1 MNESRLPLTNRFLR
15 EYPRWVVLLI
25 DLVIVWTTFVFS
37 FVLIAQ
43 FRTELSLEEMMSQ
56 SLLALT
62 VYFLSFIIFQPFR
75 SIIRRTELRD
85 LFVISKCITAAFAVL
100 FVSTTVAGMLAGTS
114 GNQSF
119 PPFLQHLLDTSQI
132 QLLLH
137 AMMAC
142 AAMLAARFVY
152 KAWYHSR
159 YWTTKGNQISVVL
172 FGAGDMGNSAFN
184 LLHAGSRNRYR
195 VVAIVDDN
203 PTRIGKRI
211 QGIPV
216 RPLDEL
222 DMNFLKRVGGAQ
234 ELIIAID
241 NHDPERLERISVQ
254 AEPLPLKI
262 KIIPNS
268 TRMLEGSVA
277 TRQIRTLKINDLLG
291 RKAIELNN
299 PVVYEAMHGKVVLV
313 TGGAG
318 SIGSELV
325 RQIIRTGCQQLV
337 VLDQAESPLYEI
349 QQELHREHL
358 ADKAVFVVGD
368 VRDYGFTEAIFEAHR
383 PQVVFHA
390 AAYKHVP
397 LMEVNPYEAI
407 LTNVVGSCN
416 VADLAHKYG
425 VEKFV
430 MISTDKAVNP
440 TNVMGATKRIAEIY
454 VSALNN
460 ESETAFVVTRFGNVL
475 GSNGSVIPL
484 FEKQIKAGG
493 PMTLTHPDITRYFMT
508 IPEACQLVQEAGV
521 MGRGGEVF
529 VFDMGKP
536 VRIMDLAQKMI
547 RLKGLSYPDDI
558 DIKIVGL
565 RPGEKISEE
574 LLANDENTL
583 RTYHDK
589 ILIAKVN
596 THDLDEKAAQ
606 IRELCAFVTK
616 AEPYADRVRLVA
628 LVKDI
633 VPEYVSNNSE
643 FGTLDAPRQQHG

>member
-1 MNESRLPLTNRFLR
+1 MTQTNGRQIPLKSKLLR

-25 DLVIVWTTFVFS
+25 DLIVVWVTFVFS
-37 FVLIAQ
+37 FLLISQ
-43 FRTELSLEEMMSQ
+43 YQNGVDTQEMVSQ
-56 SLLALT
+56 SFLALLAYLAA
-62 VYFLSFIIFQPFR
+62 FLIFKPYR

-85 LFVISKCITAAFAVL
+85 LFVISKCIAFAFLSL
-100 FVSTTVAGMLAGTS
+100 FAITTLIRIAVSGSSGDLSSMAHHLANVSPT
-114 GNQSF
+114 
-119 PPFLQHLLDTSQI
+119 

-137 AMMAC
+137 AMLAC

-152 KAWYHSR
+152 KAWYHNLF
-159 YWTTKGNQISVVL
+159 WTTKGNQIAVVL
-172 FGAGDMGNSAFN
+172 FGAGDMGNSALN

-203 PTRIGKRI
+203 PSRIGKRI
-211 QGIPV
+211 QSILV
-216 RPLDEL
+216 RPLEEL
-222 DMNFLKRVGGAQ
+222 DMNLLKRVGGAQ

-241 NHDPERLERISVQ
+241 NHDPERLERISTQ
-254 AEPLPLKI
+254 AEPLPLKM

-268 TRMLEGSVA
+268 TKLLEGAVA
-277 TRQIRTLKINDLLG
+277 TRQIRTLKISDLLG

-299 PVVYEAMHGKVVLV
+299 PVVFEALRGKVVLV

-325 RQIIRTGCQQLV
+325 RQIVHTGCDKLI
-337 VLDQAESPLYEI
+337 VLDQSESPLYDI
-349 QQELHREHL
+349 QQELHRAGL
-358 ADKAVFVVGD
+358 ASRAEFIVAD
-368 VRDYGFTEAIFEAHR
+368 VRDRSFMEAVFTRNR
-383 PQVVFHA
+383 PHIVFHA

-407 LTNVVGSCN
+407 LTNVVGTRQI
-416 VADLAHKYG
+416 ADLADQYD

-454 VSALNN
+454 VTARN
-460 ESETAFVVTRFGNVL
+460 EHSKTAYVVTRFGNVL

-493 PMTLTHPDITRYFMT
+493 PVTLTHPDITRYFMT

-536 VRIMDLAQKMI
+536 VKIMDLAQKMI
-547 RLKGLSYPDDI
+547 RLKGLTYPDDI
-558 DIKIVGL
+558 DIQIVGL
-565 RPGEKISEE
+565 RPGEKIQEE

-583 RTYHDK
+583 KTYHDK
-589 ILIAKVN
+589 IMIAMVN
-596 THDLDEKAAQ
+596 TEDLTAKMDK
-606 IRELCAFVTK
+606 IHELCQFVK
-616 AEPYADRVRLVA
+616 KSNPYSDRIQLVT
-628 LVKDI
+628 LVKEI
-633 VPEYVSNNSE
+633 VTEYVSNNSE
-643 FGTLDAPRQQHG
+643 FEQLDANKRI

>member
-1 MNESRLPLTNRFLR
+1 
-15 EYPRWVVLLI
+15 
-25 DLVIVWTTFVFS
+25 
-37 FVLIAQ
+37 
-43 FRTELSLEEMMSQ
+43 
-56 SLLALT
+56 
-62 VYFLSFIIFQPFR
+62 
-75 SIIRRTELRD
+75 
-85 LFVISKCITAAFAVL
+85 
-100 FVSTTVAGMLAGTS
+100 
-114 GNQSF
+114 
-119 PPFLQHLLDTSQI
+119 
-132 QLLLH
+132 
-137 AMMAC
+137 
-142 AAMLAARFVY
+142 
-152 KAWYHSR
+152 
-159 YWTTKGNQISVVL
+159 
-172 FGAGDMGNSAFN
+172 
-184 LLHAGSRNRYR
+184 
-195 VVAIVDDN
+195 
-203 PTRIGKRI
+203 RIGKRI
-211 QGIPV
+211 QGISV
-216 RPLDEL
+216 RPLEEL
-222 DMNFLKRVGGAQ
+222 DMDLLKRVGGAQ

-254 AEPLPLKI
+254 AEPLPIKM

-268 TRMLEGSVA
+268 SRMLEGAVA
-277 TRQIRTLKINDLLG
+277 TRQIRTHEINDLLG

-299 PVVYEAMHGKVVLV
+299 PVVYEALQGKVVLV

-325 RQIIRTGCQQLV
+325 RQIIRTGCTQLV

-349 QQELHREHL
+349 QQELHRDHL

-368 VRDYGFTEAIFEAHR
+368 VRDHGFVEAIFEAYR

-407 LTNVVGSCN
+407 LTNVTGSRT
-416 VADLAHKYG
+416 VADLSHRYG

-454 VSALNN
+454 VTALDAQ
-460 ESETAFVVTRFGNVL
+460 SETAFVVTRFGNVL

-493 PMTLTHPDITRYFMT
+493 PVTITHPDITRYFMT

-547 RLKGLSYPDDI
+547 RLKGLSYPEDI

-565 RPGEKISEE
+565 RPGEKINEE

-596 THDLDEKAAQ
+596 THDLDEKAAR
-606 IRELCAFVTK
+606 IRELCSFVK
-616 AEPYADRVRLVA
+616 QAEPYADRVRLVS

-643 FGTLDAPRQQHG
+643 FGALDTPRQQD